1 MKHVLSSASSGECVN
16 DTYLGRKELDLE
28 IRYLFQSNLVL
39 SGSGALHCIMLRRRI
54 VIKVMVSKSK
64 TLYEKRLLVVGGRRV
79 VSFLTPGW
87 PHMWSKSR
95 WKREWKTLSCG
106 KYIFNRGWVWEKE
119 VRSLLSML
127 LYVRRMPSF
136 HTILEQKSP

>member
-39 SGSGALHCIMLRRRI
+39 SGSGALHCIMLCRRI

-79 VSFLTPGW
+79 VSFLTPG
-87 PHMWSKSR
+87 
-95 WKREWKTLSCG
+95 
-106 KYIFNRGWVWEKE
+106 
-119 VRSLLSML
+119 
-127 LYVRRMPSF
+127 
-136 HTILEQKSP
+136 